1 MATLRFICSHLNDL
15 FSQELANAQYQGE
28 ESEDNH
34 RYHWVDEL
42 EVKHVKS
49 IDVVDDGVY
58 LMQGTMELSGDFS
71 FPVSSMRIINATL
84 VQGGQAQFAISN
96 QLIHSFDIKETSW
109 GMEALVELKD
119 QEPFLNPITG
129 VYIANHDFPTELLSY
144 AKD

>member
-1 MATLRFICSHLNDL
+1 MATLRFICSHVNDL
-15 FSQELANAQYQGE
+15 FSEELADSQYQGE
-28 ESEDNH
+28 ESEDNL

-58 LMQGTMELSGDFS
+58 LIQGTQELTGDFS
-71 FPVSSMRIINATL
+71 YPVSSMRIINVTL

-96 QLIHSFDIKETSW
+96 QLIQSFEIQATREE
-109 GMEALVELKD
+109 MEASVELKD

-129 VYIANHDFPTELLSY
+129 VYIANHDFPKELLNH